1 MKNTL
6 TWEIKQLNP
15 VLYIKQFYYPFKPH
29 LATEILLNLLQA
41 FVLILFTDG
50 FIIFNIT
57 LAREIP
63 FFILKRHRTL
73 LFCKTFCSAALIPL
87 ATSTCFSGAI
97 FTLVAFSAFLPWG
110 RHVKLHVDR
119 IDA

>member
-6 TWEIKQLNP
+6 TWEIEQLNP
-15 VLYIKQFYYPFKPH
+15 VLSIKQFYRPFKLH

-41 FVLILFTDG
+41 FVLMLFTDG
-50 FIIFNIT
+50 FIILNIT
-57 LAREIP
+57 LACEIP

-73 LFCKTFCSAALIPL
+73 LFCKTFCSAALISL
-87 ATSTCFSGAI
+87 ATNTCFS
-97 FTLVAFSAFLPWG
+97 LVAFSAFLPWA
-110 RHVKLHVDR
+110 RHVKMHVDR